1 MLYRH
6 SFRKKKL
13 DYIPFLLKKPLKSS
27 YNILK
32 VERKK
37 KEREEEKERKENSL
51 QGWVWS
57 GCCPSL
63 WFYLASSFISLNTI
77 KALWFPFCF
86 SKAKFLPSAL
96 LFLLRWPLTWL
107 NLSLHVISLVRLCL
121 TTPSDPY
128 SILNHSI
135 IKK

>member
-1 MLYRH
+1 MKGR
-6 SFRKKKL
+6 R
-13 DYIPFLLKKPLKSS
+13 
-27 YNILK
+27 
-32 VERKK
+32 

-63 WFYLASSFISLNTI
+63 WFYLASSFISLSTI

-86 SKAKFLPSAL
+86 PKAKFLPSAL

-107 NLSLHVISLVRLCL
+107 NPSLHYLLSETMSDHTIWSLLHSQSLYILPFCFHN
-121 TTPSDPY
+121 TTTIWKCFFVYLLSVF
-128 SILNHSI
+128 SW
-135 IKK
+135 

>member
-51 QGWVWS
+51 QG
-57 GCCPSL
+57 
-63 WFYLASSFISLNTI
+63 
-77 KALWFPFCF
+77 
-86 SKAKFLPSAL
+86 
-96 LFLLRWPLTWL
+96 
-107 NLSLHVISLVRLCL
+107 
-121 TTPSDPY
+121 
-128 SILNHSI
+128 
-135 IKK
+135 